1 MSQTA
6 IRTTGERGE
15 TLASEHLAG
24 QGYAVLVRNWRTR
37 GGEIDIIARSLEGVI
52 VFVEVKTRRAA
63 EADPLESITLRKRRR
78 LIGAAQV
85 YLAQNHLT
93 DAQWRIDVIAV
104 TFAPRQPP
112 HIEHFQDA
120 FDW

>member
-1 MSQTA
+1 MSQTTSG
-6 IRTTGERGE
+6 ITGERGE
-15 TLASEHLAG
+15 ALAAEHLARG
-24 QGYAVLVRNWRTR
+24 GYVVLARNWHTR
-37 GGEIDIIARSLEGVI
+37 GGEIDIIARSLDGII

-63 EADPLESITLRKRRR
+63 EADPLESITARKRRL

-85 YLAQNHLT
+85 YLSQNRLT

-112 HIEHFQDA
+112 QIEHYQDA